1 MKEINKVEIIK
12 LLGQEH
18 LEKYIQLTEKE
29 IKKIDN
35 KEK

>member
-12 LLGQEH
+12 LLGREH
-18 LEKYIQLTEKE
+18 LEKYIQLVEKE
-29 IKKIDN
+29 INKKN